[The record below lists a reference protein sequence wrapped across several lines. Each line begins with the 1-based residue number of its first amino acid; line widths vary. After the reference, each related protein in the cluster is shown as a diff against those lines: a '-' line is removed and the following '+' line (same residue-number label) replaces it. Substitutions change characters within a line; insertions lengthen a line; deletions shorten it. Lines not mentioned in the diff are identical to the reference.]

1 MTFSGFLDR
10 GNVVQLADILSSR
23 VLDFT
28 RGLTVLLIEA
38 VRLSPGSALE
48 YPELISS
55 EDRI

>member
-1 MTFSGFLDR
+1 MSSQNLRKSLFNPAEMIELT
-10 GNVVQLADILSSR
+10 SR